1 METKTEKA
9 QVRRWMRRDWGLYV
23 TEYAQFPEPRWLGMH
38 DSHLYFV
45 EVSIDGTLR
54 RRRFMTIAQGIQ
66 CVMSN
71 TITENAF
78 KIRERTELDEERA
91 YGNK

>member
-1 METKTEKA
+1 
-9 QVRRWMRRDWGLYV
+9 MRRDWGLYV

-45 EVSIDGTLR
+45 EVSVDGTLR
-54 RRRFMTIAQGIQ
+54 RRRFVEVTQGIQ
-66 CVMSN
+66 CTTANDATMD
-71 TITENAF
+71 AF
-78 KIRERTELDEERA
+78 KIRERQELDKERP